1 MKVRRIKDAFDRP
14 FRNKATSGVFSV
26 GSQLPR
32 GADDAV
38 VPASTGEKF
47 REMAEPAAL
56 SSKALPVPPS
66 ELASA
71 QCGIKDKTKEQAR
84 MHNQNP
90 ECGLDSPPPTASSG
104 PPSRPPREPSPVWDI
119 ELDLN
124 DDEDL
129 DRPPTSGPSTRP
141 PREPSPVWDIE
152 LDLNDDD
159 LYMDVD
165 PRLAAKKQLGQ
176 AGGLLGSDK

>member
-26 GSQLPR
+26 GSQVPR

-47 REMAEPAAL
+47 PEVAGPTAL
-56 SSKALPVPPS
+56 SSKVLPVLP
-66 ELASA
+66 SA
-71 QCGIKDKTKEQAR
+71 QCGVKDKAKEQALMR
-84 MHNQNP
+84 NQNP
-90 ECGLDSPPPTASSG
+90 EWGLDSPPPTASSG
-104 PPSRPPREPSPVWDI
+104 APSRPPREPSPVWDI

-129 DRPPTSGPSTRP
+129 DCPPTSSPSTRP
-141 PREPSPVWDIE
+141 PREPLPVCDIE

-159 LYMDVD
+159 LYMDMD

-176 AGGLLGSDK
+176 AGNPLGSDK